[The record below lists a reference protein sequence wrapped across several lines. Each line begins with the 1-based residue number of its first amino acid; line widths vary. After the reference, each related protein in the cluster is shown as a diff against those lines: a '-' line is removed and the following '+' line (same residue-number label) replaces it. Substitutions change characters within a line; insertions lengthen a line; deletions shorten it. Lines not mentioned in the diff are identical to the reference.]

1 MATGYDKEEFRR
13 QMGQLEQSM
22 ASLGQGRGEQG
33 KSSVD
38 KSQSSSQESFHETR
52 EHQFREPR
60 HPKPDDE
67 KDFFYESNEGS
78 NSRSIS
84 TLVFSNHSV

>member
-22 ASLGQGRGEQG
+22 ASLGQDKGEQG

-52 EHQFREPR
+52 EYQFREPR

-67 KDFFYESNEGS
+67 KDF
-78 NSRSIS
+78 
-84 TLVFSNHSV
+84 L